1 MKSKIDKLDVDEL
14 KHVPIDLSKRSNAVK
29 NNVAKKIE
37 YDELVNAIQT
47 TNTSNLVEKTGY
59 NTKINET
66 EKNTGHDQTNKY
78 IITTL
83 LESNKLTLEN
93 FASIAQTNL
102 ASKNNIVAF
111 VKMILKI
118 N

>member
-14 KHVPIDLSKRSNAVK
+14 VHVPIDLSKLSNAVK

-59 NTKINET
+59 KTKINET

-102 ASKNNIVAF
+102 ASKNNIAAF